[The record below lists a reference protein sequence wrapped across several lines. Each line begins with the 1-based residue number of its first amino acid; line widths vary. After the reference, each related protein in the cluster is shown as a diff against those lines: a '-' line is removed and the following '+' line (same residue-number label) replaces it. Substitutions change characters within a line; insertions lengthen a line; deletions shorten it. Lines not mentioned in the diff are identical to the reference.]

1 MKFLNFAATLLLAT
15 LCSPAHAG
23 FQGLNGSTSLGIF
36 NKLKC
41 STGLTCTK
49 VGDSF
54 SMVSSP
60 SIVGSPLSLTG
71 ASSTAGIV
79 DIIANAGA
87 SNGDK
92 WEIQSTVSQGGLKW
106 LNNTSGSLV
115 QKMLLDTSGNLTVA
129 GTATITGVFTP
140 SGGIAASV
148 ATKTIWATWHPD
160 VVTNATSATPANN
173 AVQMSQI
180 WIPHNQTIT
189 GVGVLNAATC
199 GTNKWIVAIFDSSGT
214 PLANSATAGTLCS
227 GASAYQ
233 KIAFTAPVTVSG
245 PRTLW
250 IGVYADGAT
259 DRYYAV
265 PTTGQADGLAG
276 TSASTTVFGTVGA
289 VTLPTTFTAGQGPV
303 AYVY

>member
-1 MKFLNFAATLLLAT
+1 MKFLSFLSALILTAA
-15 LCSPAHAG
+15 CVPAHAG
-23 FQGLNGSTSLGIF
+23 FQGINGTTSLGVF
-36 NKLKC
+36 NKLTC

-49 VGDSF
+49 SKDAF
-54 SMVSSP
+54 SIVSSP
-60 SIVGSPLSLTG
+60 SIVGSPLSAT
-71 ASSTAGIV
+71 AAASTASIL
-79 DIIANAGA
+79 DLIANGGA
-87 SNGDK
+87 TNGDK
-92 WEIQSTVSQGGLKW
+92 WEIQSTVSQGGLKF

-129 GTATITGVFTP
+129 GTATITGAFSP
-140 SGGIAASV
+140 SGGLAAS
-148 ATKTIWATWHPD
+148 ATTRTIFASWHPD
-160 VVTNATSATPANN
+160 VVTSATSATPSST
-173 AVQMSQI
+173 AVQMTQL
-180 WIPHNQTIT
+180 WIPHNMTLT

-199 GTNKWIVAIFDSSGT
+199 GTNKWIVAIFDSSGNA
-214 PLANSATAGTLCS
+214 LANSATAGTLCS

-233 KIAFTAPVTVSG
+233 KIAFTAPYVITG

-276 TSASTTVFGTVGA
+276 TVSAQTFGTVAA
-289 VTLPTTFTAGQGPV
+289 VTLPTTFTAGVGPV